1 MSNALYDI
9 ITDKI
14 VNMLDKGEIPWR
26 KPWAVTGGA
35 VSHTTGRRYSLLN
48 QILLLDEGEG
58 MDDIATCGREFLTFN
73 QIKAEGGSIRKGER
87 SKMVVFWK
95 IYRHEAKGLDGEPI
109 RNEQGEP
116 LMETTPVLRYF
127 NVWEVSQC
135 EGIERKYEQKRDD
148 SLKPAEEAERIVK
161 EYFAR
166 EACTLEIE
174 ESDRAYYNPV
184 QDIVHVP
191 RLSQYEEVS
200 EYYSTLFHEMTHSTG
215 HPSRCNRKVTGIA
228 AFGSE
233 SYSKEELV
241 AEMGAAFLSNTA
253 GVDTEKAFRNSAAYI
268 QGWSRKLREDKRLF
282 VNAAA
287 KAEAAVNYILGTN
300 DNNN

>member
-14 VNMLDKGEIPWR
+14 VSMLNDGEIPWR
-26 KPWAVTGGA
+26 RPWAVTGGA
-35 VSHTTGRRYSLLN
+35 VSHTSGRKYSLLN

-58 MDDIATCGREFLTFN
+58 MKDIATCCREFLTFN

-95 IYRHEAKGLDGEPI
+95 IYRHEVKGLDGEPVL
-109 RNEQGEP
+109 NANGEP
-116 LMETTPVLRYF
+116 MIESTPVLRYF

-135 EGIERKYEQKRDD
+135 DGIERKYERKHNENP
-148 SLKPAEEAERIVK
+148 KPVEEAERIVS
-161 EYFAR
+161 EYFSR
-166 EACTLEIE
+166 ESCTLEIE

-184 QDIVHVP
+184 QDLVHVP
-191 RLSQYEEVS
+191 QLSQYEEAS

-215 HPSRCNRKVTGIA
+215 HPSRCSRKVTGMA
-228 AFGSE
+228 SFGSE

-241 AEMGAAFLSNTA
+241 AEMGAAFLINTA
-253 GVDTEKAFRNSAAYI
+253 GLDTEKAFRNSAAYI
-268 QGWSRKLREDKRLF
+268 QGWSKKLRDDKRLF
-282 VNAAA
+282 VNASA
-287 KAEAAVNYILGTN
+287 KAEAAVNYILGSN
-300 DNNN
+300 ENN